1 VVSLAQ
7 RQLGPVIQLA
17 VGKTRTFLQI
27 KRAICGAGQFT
38 INVMVKEINK
48 SKSLELSQIFWR
60 LPNDVRIDG
69 KAFPF
74 FAAEP
79 GA

>member
-48 SKSLELSQIFWR
+48 SKSL
-60 LPNDVRIDG
+60 
-69 KAFPF
+69 
-74 FAAEP
+74 
-79 GA
+79 